1 VQSELESVYITIPA
15 DMAEGLCLER
25 RQIEEL
31 LKDTHEVTVWLQ
43 QRQQAANVDAL
54 YGK

>member
-1 VQSELESVYITIPA
+1 MQTELESVYATIPA
-15 DMAEGLCLER
+15 EVAEGLRLER

-31 LKDTHEVTVWLQ
+31 LRDTREVTVWLQ
-43 QRQQAANVDAL
+43 QREQAASIDAL